1 MSPQRQSPL
10 IFLTCV
16 LLPFL
21 LPVSEMNKAALKAV
35 LARSDWFAQLDS
47 EFADDILELGRIR
60 RLNDS
65 LIYSASDVADGMFAL
80 ISGQVRMTKVF
91 RSGQLVYLAIASPGA
106 WFGISAAID
115 GKPYGYD
122 ASTIGSTVLFHLGRE
137 RMNQAIGGRVERFAA
152 IASLLSDHY
161 RVAIDALI
169 AQRKRRPKQIIANV
183 LTRLAERHGRR
194 VENGVLI
201 DLHLSQEDLAAMIG
215 VGRQT
220 INRFLKTLERQ
231 GVASVNY
238 TSLTIHDIGALRRI
252 RTKTDDED
260 LRRLLLL

>member
-1 MSPQRQSPL
+1 
-10 IFLTCV
+10 
-16 LLPFL
+16 
-21 LPVSEMNKAALKAV
+21 MNKAALKAV
-35 LARSDWFAQLDS
+35 LGRSDWFAQLDS
-47 EFADDILELGRIR
+47 EFRDDILELGRIR
-60 RLNDS
+60 RLSDS

-80 ISGQVRMTKVF
+80 ISGQVRMTRVF

-137 RMNQAIGGRVERFAA
+137 RMNQAIAGRVERFAA

-169 AQRKRRPKQIIANV
+169 AQRKRRPKQIFANV

-194 VENGVLI
+194 VENGVVI

-220 INRFLKTLERQ
+220 INRLLKTLERQ

-238 TSLTIHDIGALRRI
+238 TSLTIHNIEALRRI
-252 RTKTDDED
+252 RTKTNCPDDED
-260 LRRLLLL
+260 LRHLLSL

>member
-1 MSPQRQSPL
+1 
-10 IFLTCV
+10 
-16 LLPFL
+16 
-21 LPVSEMNKAALKAV
+21 
-35 LARSDWFAQLDS
+35 
-47 EFADDILELGRIR
+47 
-60 RLNDS
+60 
-65 LIYSASDVADGMFAL
+65 
-80 ISGQVRMTKVF
+80 
-91 RSGQLVYLAIASPGA
+91 
-106 WFGISAAID
+106 
-115 GKPYGYD
+115 
-122 ASTIGSTVLFHLGRE
+122 
-137 RMNQAIGGRVERFAA
+137 MNQAIGGRVERFAA

-238 TSLTIHDIGALRRI
+238 ASLTIHDIGALRRI
-252 RTKTDDED
+252 RSKTDDED

>member
-1 MSPQRQSPL
+1 
-10 IFLTCV
+10 
-16 LLPFL
+16 
-21 LPVSEMNKAALKAV
+21 MNKAALKAV
-35 LARSDWFAQLDS
+35 LGRRDWFAQLDS
-47 EFADDILELGRIR
+47 EFADDILELCRLR

-80 ISGQVRMTKVF
+80 ISGQARMTRVF
-91 RSGQLVYLAIASPGA
+91 RSGQLAYLVVASPGA

-122 ASTIGSTVLFHLGRE
+122 ASTIGSTVLFHLSRE
-137 RMNQAIGGRVERFAA
+137 RMNQAIAERVERFAA

-161 RVAIDALI
+161 RVAVNALI
-169 AQRKRRPKQIIANV
+169 AQRNRRPTQILANV
-183 LTRLAERHGRR
+183 LTRLAERHGRQ
-194 VENGVLI
+194 VENGLVI

-220 INRFLKTLERQ
+220 INRLLKTLERQ

-238 TSLTIHDIGALRRI
+238 TSLTIHNIDALQRI
-252 RTKTDDED
+252 RTKSDCPHDED
-260 LRRLLLL
+260 LRRLSSL

>member
-1 MSPQRQSPL
+1 MSHQRHSHP
-10 IFLTCV
+10 IFFLAC
-16 LLPFL
+16 LLLSFL
-21 LPVSEMNKAALKAV
+21 LRLSKMNKAPLKAV
-35 LARSDWFAQLDS
+35 LGRSDWFAQLDS
-47 EFADDILELGRIR
+47 EFGDDILELGRIR

-65 LIYSASDVADGMFAL
+65 LIYSASDVADGIFAL
-80 ISGQVRMTKVF
+80 ISGQVRMTRVL
-91 RSGQLVYLAIASPGA
+91 RSGQLAYLVIASPGA

-122 ASTIGSTVLFHLGRE
+122 ASKIGSTVLFHLGRE
-137 RMNQAIGGRVERFAA
+137 RMNQAIGGRVERFKA

-183 LTRLAERHGRR
+183 LTRLADRHGRR

-201 DLHLSQEDLAAMIG
+201 DLHLSQDDLAAMIG

-231 GVASVNY
+231 DVASVNY

-252 RTKTDDED
+252 R
-260 LRRLLLL
+260 

>member
-1 MSPQRQSPL
+1 
-10 IFLTCV
+10 
-16 LLPFL
+16 
-21 LPVSEMNKAALKAV
+21 MNKAALKAV
-35 LARSDWFAQLDS
+35 LGRSDWFAQLDS

-65 LIYSASDVADGMFAL
+65 LIYSASDVADGIFAL
-80 ISGQVRMTKVF
+80 ISGQVRMTRVL
-91 RSGQLVYLAIASPGA
+91 RSGQLAYLVIASPGA

-122 ASTIGSTVLFHLGRE
+122 ASTTGSTVFFHLGRE

-152 IASLLSDHY
+152 FASLLSTHY
-161 RVAIDALI
+161 RAAIDGLI
-169 AQRKRRPKQIIANV
+169 TQRYRRPKQILANV

-194 VENGVLI
+194 VESGVVI

-220 INRFLKTLERQ
+220 INRLLKTLERE
-231 GVASVNY
+231 GVASANY
-238 TSLTIHDIGALRRI
+238 ASLTIHNIEALERI
-252 RTKTDDED
+252 CTEPGLADDD
-260 LRRLLLL
+260 DQRGLSSL